1 MASERISTDILGKTA
16 IPSIAKWRISC
27 RSYNGCL
34 PNIINDKPCF
44 QCTWKSKL
52 FFQALKQALVSSWAI
67 FHLQC
72 YITSLCPSLHLSICG
87 DSAPIQALQTL
98 LPWSLFIS
106 KDLNL
111 LLPKLNVFRERR
123 KGGLTKWC
131 NHTIGCFLSIQ
142 PQTMHNQGICWIT
155 TTCVRSEKMEIE
167 GSENYQIPKWIKPIY
182 FYL

>member
-16 IPSIAKWRISC
+16 IPSIAKGRINCS
-27 RSYNGCL
+27 SYNDCL
-34 PNIINDKPCF
+34 QNIINDKSCF

-52 FFQALKQALVSSWAI
+52 FFQALKQALVSSGAI
-67 FHLQC
+67 FNLQC
-72 YITSLCPSLHLSICG
+72 YITSLHPSLHLSTCG

-106 KDLNL
+106 KNL
-111 LLPKLNVFRERR
+111 YPLFPKLNVFRERR

-142 PQTMHNQGICWIT
+142 PWTLHNQGICWIT

-167 GSENYQIPKWIKPIY
+167 GSENHQIPQWIKPLS